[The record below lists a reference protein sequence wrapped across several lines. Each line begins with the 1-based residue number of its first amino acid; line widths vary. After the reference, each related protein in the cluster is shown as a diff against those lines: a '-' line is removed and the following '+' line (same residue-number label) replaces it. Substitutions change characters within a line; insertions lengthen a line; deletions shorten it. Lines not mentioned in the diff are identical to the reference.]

1 MIPAVWLT
9 PLTDAHSN
17 AEAELALNI
26 IGIIPETIYP
36 SYSVAKRPI

>member
-1 MIPAVWLT
+1 MPAVSLT

-26 IGIIPETIYP
+26 AGMIPEIIQ
-36 SYSVAKRPI
+36 AIQ